1 LRDQLLDAL
10 LVRRQP
16 AELLEH
22 PFHKDA
28 ARDRFKLRILDAR
41 RLLEFCAGLG
51 IGGDQLGSRPE
62 RREVAADG
70 ARFEQL
76 EAVVLLLNV
85 VLENTPEG
93 QWRRGQGGR
102 VTTHSYVGYLAERLV
117 SEVRWLLVLGLLEVD
132 GDDFVGDVALFGYQ
146 GHAACASGEWDS
158 VKLECHCASECRG

>member
-16 AELLEH
+16 AELLEY

-28 ARDRFKLRILDAR
+28 ARDRLKLRILDAR

-70 ARFEQL
+70 ARFEQF
-76 EAVVLLLNV
+76 ETIVLLLNV
-85 VLENTPEG
+85 VLENTP
-93 QWRRGQGGR
+93 QRWWRRGTQR
-102 VTTHSYVGYLAERLV
+102 EEERRRTV
-117 SEVRWLLVLGLLEVD
+117 M
-132 GDDFVGDVALFGYQ
+132 
-146 GHAACASGEWDS
+146 
-158 VKLECHCASECRG
+158 